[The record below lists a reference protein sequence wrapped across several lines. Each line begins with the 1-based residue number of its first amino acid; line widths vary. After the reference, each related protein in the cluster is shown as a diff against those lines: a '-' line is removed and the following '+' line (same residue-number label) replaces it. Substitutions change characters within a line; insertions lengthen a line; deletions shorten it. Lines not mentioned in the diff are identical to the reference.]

1 MMASAYCA
9 SLLREGIIVDYAPR
23 HLIVEISSQ
32 ENCEQCAQGRGCG
45 VGLLARRRSQRI
57 AVALPV
63 KAHGIEECYPLGNQ
77 VTISLPRASVTLLA
91 FFCLCAAVNARIA
104 AIRHSF
110 IRQFHDLASAADFF
124 HCLGWRCS
132 RCEMSFAR
140 SKGTLSPALGQLVRQ
155 FRSPESQ
162 CELLICL

>member
-9 SLLREGIIVDYAPR
+9 SLLRKGIIVDYAPR

-91 FFCLCAAVNARIA
+91 FFVYALPLMLALLLSGIA
-104 AIRHSF
+104 SF
-110 IRQFHDLASAADFF
+110 VSSMIWLAPLIFF
-124 HCLGWRCS
+124 I
-132 RCEMSFAR
+132 
-140 SKGTLSPALGQLVRQ
+140 ALGGGALGVKCLLHGRRERFRPRLV
-155 FRSPESQ
+155 S
-162 CELLICL
+162 